1 VHPDPELLYDEILVA
16 LEATVR
22 RNRLCRLSLDRLVDL
37 KLCRLVAF
45 AVRLRRLPLLL
56 LGAIAFQRRR
66 FDHGLRLLTLQSRH
80 LIAQRLNL
88 FLLPM
93 AEFQQLH
100 DRRCPL
106 VGRDIRDTGKL
117 PWGFRAHAAD

>member
-1 VHPDPELLYDEILVA
+1 MLLHHEILVA

-56 LGAIAFQRRR
+56 LGAIAFQRRG

-106 VGRDIRDTGKL
+106 VGWDIRHTGKL
-117 PWGFRAHAAD
+117 LRFSVLMPAD

>member
-1 VHPDPELLYDEILVA
+1 
-16 LEATVR
+16 
-22 RNRLCRLSLDRLVDL
+22 VDV

-56 LGAIAFQRRR
+56 LGALAFQRRR
-66 FDHGLRLLTLQSRH
+66 LDHGFRLLTLQPRH

-93 AEFQQLH
+93 AEFQQPH

-117 PWGFRAHAAD
+117 LRGLRAHACGLNHASRAVSSTICKQAFLIQ